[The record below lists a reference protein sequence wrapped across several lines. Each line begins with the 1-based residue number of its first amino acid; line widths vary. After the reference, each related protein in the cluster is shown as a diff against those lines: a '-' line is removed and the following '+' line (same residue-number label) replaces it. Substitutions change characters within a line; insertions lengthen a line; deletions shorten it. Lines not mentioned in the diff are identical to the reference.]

1 MTQKTP
7 PLSVPLGLP
16 LAVSLA
22 VPPSALTSFVLYRW
36 ANPATTSDYPF
47 LAVAEDRSAVL
58 SLGNYG
64 VGFDWGIPDEA
75 AAWLA
80 HDFAPTGDRLVLD
93 LATVQY
99 LLDTTFVGG
108 TEFGLMTFDR
118 RLTPNG
124 LQLSLAAQSAA
135 GEGPEYL
142 IQGYGSYQRF
152 YREEELVGP
161 VVLGER
167 AMLDVCVSTFAE
179 LAAQCARN
187 VTEPPPPRYRP
198 SGPRKPV
205 N

>member
-1 MTQKTP
+1 MTRDTS
-7 PLSVPLGLP
+7 PLAAP
-16 LAVSLA
+16 LAVSLS
-22 VPPSALTSFVLYRW
+22 VPSALTSFAMYRW
-36 ANPATTSDYPF
+36 ANPTTTSDYPF

-58 SLGNYG
+58 SIGNYG

-80 HDFAPTGDRLVLD
+80 QDFAPTGERIVLD

-124 LQLSLAAQSAA
+124 LQLSLAANRSVATA

-142 IQGYGSYQRF
+142 IQGFGSYQRF

-161 VVLGER
+161 VVLSER

-187 VTEPPPPRYRP
+187 VTEPPPPRYHP